1 MKNILTRV
9 RQVLTALILVFA
21 VLVMVFTVVSVN
33 TVGRQDAN
41 LFGYKPYIVLSDSM
55 RDTFQVGDIAVSR
68 VVAPAELEP
77 GDIVTFRS
85 ADPSAA
91 GAVVTHKIREITTV
105 NGSPAFITYGTST
118 GENDA
123 APVPFENVLGE
134 YAFRL
139 PKLGYFF
146 QFLRTPLGY
155 VVVILIPFLL
165 LIGLQASRFLSLL
178 RQYKAEQMDELAAQ
192 RQELAG
198 EREKLRRMQTELE
211 QLRAQVQAEA
221 AGKTADDAPTD
232 GNEKT
237 EAGE

>member
-9 RQVLTALILVFA
+9 RQIVTALILVFA

-55 RDTFQVGDIAVSR
+55 HDTFQVGDIAVSR
-68 VVAPAELEP
+68 AVDPAALEP

-85 ADPSAA
+85 ADPAAA
-91 GAVVTHKIREITTV
+91 GEVVTHKIREITTV
-105 NGSPAFITYGTST
+105 NGSPAFITYGTTT

-165 LIGLQASRFLSLL
+165 LIGLQAARFFSLL

-192 RQELAG
+192 RQELAD
-198 EREKLRRMQTELE
+198 ERENLRQMQAELE
-211 QLRAQVQAEA
+211 LLRAQVRAGAAEQ
-221 AGKTADDAPTD
+221 TT
-232 GNEKT
+232 GNTPANGIEKT

>member
-55 RDTFQVGDIAVSR
+55 HDTFQVGDIAVSR
-68 VVAPAELEP
+68 AVDPAALEP

-85 ADPSAA
+85 ADPAAA
-91 GAVVTHKIREITTV
+91 GEVVTHKIREITTV
-105 NGSPAFITYGTST
+105 NGSPAFITYGTTT

-155 VVVILIPFLL
+155 VAVILIPFLL
-165 LIGLQASRFLSLL
+165 LIGLQAARFFSLL
-178 RQYKAEQMDELAAQ
+178 RQYKAEQMDELTAQ

-198 EREKLRRMQTELE
+198 EREKLRQMQAELE
-211 QLRAQVQAEA
+211 LLRAQVRAGAAEQ
-221 AGKTADDAPTD
+221 TT
-232 GNEKT
+232 GNTPANGIEKT